1 MSDPPAR
8 IGGKKGKPMYQ
19 ATIAYRSTIGGES
32 SVIITDYDLNL
43 FHAKVVGAMQGLTYG
58 GTAVVTSVT
67 SGKVDA

>member
-1 MSDPPAR
+1 
-8 IGGKKGKPMYQ
+8 MYQ